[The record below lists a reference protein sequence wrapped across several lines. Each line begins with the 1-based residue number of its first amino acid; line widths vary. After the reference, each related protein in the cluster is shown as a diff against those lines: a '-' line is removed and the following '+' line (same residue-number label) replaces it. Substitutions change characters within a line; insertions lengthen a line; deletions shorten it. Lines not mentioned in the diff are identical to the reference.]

1 MVAALLT
8 ATSQLPLDS
17 AAVCARLAAGLFGC
31 AHPDS
36 PCVRYRGNF
45 ELSKQKVVEL
55 AAEVERVTAEWRGGK
70 IVRGDDGVFRAC
82 FDPGNLYAD
91 WLSKWCDPTHYSH
104 AGRYPY
110 PAKPTVQQQ
119 QQQQWHLQHRTDETR
134 RLSDDALSIN
144 QYGPDGEDDEL
155 GRPVAEPSSTAD
167 ALTEGTRAAEES
179 DRQLSTEPTD
189 ADTLGALA
197 AAPA

>member
-1 MVAALLT
+1 
-8 ATSQLPLDS
+8 
-17 AAVCARLAAGLFGC
+17 
-31 AHPDS
+31 
-36 PCVRYRGNF
+36 VRYRGNF

-119 QQQQWHLQHRTDETR
+119 QQQQWHLQHRADETR
-134 RLSDDALSIN
+134 RLSDDTLSIN
-144 QYGPDGEDDEL
+144 QYGEGDDDGAE
-155 GRPVAEPSSTAD
+155 AEPEPSDMQQAQLGQPVQGQSTAD